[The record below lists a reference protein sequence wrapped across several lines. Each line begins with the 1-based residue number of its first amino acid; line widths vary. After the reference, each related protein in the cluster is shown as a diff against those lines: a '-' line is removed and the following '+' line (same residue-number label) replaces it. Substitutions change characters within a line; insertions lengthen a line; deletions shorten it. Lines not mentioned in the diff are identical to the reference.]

1 MLKNFVDHLKR
12 KNFSI
17 CAVYLLDSQVCIT
30 FMFYSVAFSLPVLAL
45 LVILFVSPNKSFQ
58 FLLKQFMTD
67 VTKFIS
73 GCMSSLSAMVQL
85 EVPHVNILSKMDLV
99 AKKKDVEE
107 WDTLFSLTV
116 NTLHVFSICL
126 AYFNCSICSAF
137 LMFQFLESG
146 ASSFVIRVESTH
158 GSSVCKAKQIF
169 G

>member
-12 KNFSI
+12 KNFNV
-17 CAVYLLDSQVCIT
+17 CAVYLLDSQVCILT
-30 FMFYSVAFSLPVLAL
+30 CFLFYSVVFSLPALAL

-73 GCMSSLSAMVQL
+73 GCMSSLSAMIQL

-107 WDTLFSLTV
+107 
-116 NTLHVFSICL
+116 
-126 AYFNCSICSAF
+126 
-137 LMFQFLESG
+137 
-146 ASSFVIRVESTH
+146 
-158 GSSVCKAKQIF
+158 
-169 G
+169 

>member
-1 MLKNFVDHLKR
+1 
-12 KNFSI
+12 
-17 CAVYLLDSQVCIT
+17 
-30 FMFYSVAFSLPVLAL
+30 
-45 LVILFVSPNKSFQ
+45 
-58 FLLKQFMTD
+58 MTD

-99 AKKKDVEE
+99 ANKKDLEE
-107 WDTLFSLTV
+107 WDTQFSPTAI
-116 NTLHVFSICL
+116 TLHVFSICL

-169 G
+169 GWTGKWEATENPRILFWTLRFVAGVHKILVTMHNIYIGLHIKMHKNCITANSDHLLLFGLLGW